1 MNNSFNTATTKT
13 DTNAALIDSDHVQG
27 TDVYDPDGKNIGS
40 IKRLVIDKVSG
51 RVAYTVAQFG
61 GFLGLGGRDY
71 TIPWAK
77 LTYDTSLN
85 GFRTNVTEDQ
95 LRGAPAFG
103 NNGDDDVY
111 PDRSSERTLNDY
123 YGSSYYWE

>member
-1 MNNSFNTATTKT
+1 MNDGLGTTT
-13 DTNAALIDSDHVQG
+13 TETGTSSSLIDSDHVQG
-27 TDVYDPDGKNIGS
+27 TSVFDTGGKNIGT

-61 GFLGLGGRDY
+61 GFLGLGGEEY
-71 TIPWAK
+71 TIPWST
-77 LTYDTSLN
+77 LTYDTSLG

-95 LRGAPAFG
+95 LRGAPAFDRS
-103 NNGDDDVY
+103 GDDY
-111 PDRSSERTLNDY
+111 PGRNRERVFNDY